1 MESDSVSTY
10 QTEEEQVEA
19 IKKWWKENGKS
30 VIGGVALGL
39 AVVGGGKGWLEYQR
53 IQAENASANFESF
66 SQAALVGNLETA
78 EQRGEALIKEYKG
91 STYALFTA
99 LEMARLQYEAGDKDK
114 AKVKLQW
121 VLDNSSKDAITR
133 LAKIRLARLLLDMQD
148 LDEAAALVANP
159 ADDAYQGEFLSIQAE
174 VKLARGDREAARSAF
189 AQALEKGVSNPTLI
203 SMKLTELGG

>member
-1 MESDSVSTY
+1 MSTY

>member
-1 MESDSVSTY
+1 VSTY